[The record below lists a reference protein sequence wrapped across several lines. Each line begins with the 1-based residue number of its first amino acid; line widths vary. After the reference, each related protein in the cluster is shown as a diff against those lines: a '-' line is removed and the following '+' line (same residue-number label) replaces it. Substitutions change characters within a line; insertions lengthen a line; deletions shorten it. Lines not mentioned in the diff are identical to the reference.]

1 MAQAGYYHAN
11 HLASKIRDEL
21 KDNQTQMSA
30 LLKDFSG
37 NTYENAI
44 TDATNTNIASVNVTA
59 QINVQTETL
68 KVLQQLQTQLHTLS
82 NEVKNGTKMARKGNI
97 KNA

>member
-1 MAQAGYYHAN
+1 M
-11 HLASKIRDEL
+11 L
-21 KDNQTQMSA
+21 A
-30 LLKDFSG
+30 LLNNFSEHS
-37 NTYENAI
+37 YENAI
-44 TDATNTNIASVNVTA
+44 TDEINTNIESANVPA